1 MSEWVMCL
9 SFPVTCLPSGKALK
23 PPPADR
29 RQQRA
34 ELRVG
39 NIQGFPFF
47 FCQTKKKKKTKEFCK
62 PPFYEFKKHIFFFF
76 FYIYYSLTRSD
87 QPGEALAEIGRP
99 NICC

>member
-47 FCQTKKKKKTKEFCK
+47 FAKQKKKKRQKNSANLLFMSLKSTF
-62 PPFYEFKKHIFFFF
+62 IFFIFLHVLF
-76 FYIYYSLTRSD
+76 TH
-87 QPGEALAEIGRP
+87 
-99 NICC
+99 